1 MGAKNIFFFSP
12 FFFFLVLCGYTNIY
26 NKKVTSYAVSDEIQC
41 YKRNIIPKNKYL
53 LFSLFL
59 PLKRSKIL
67 RLPNKKIVCLLVV
80 LDIFAS
86 LFKTIYILIFRG
98 YKIFI
103 LVKITKYFEGG
114 DGGIDILNVTHII
127 K

>member
-12 FFFFLVLCGYTNIY
+12 FFFLVLCGFTNIY

-114 DGGIDILNVTHII
+114 DGGIDILNVTHIV

>member
-1 MGAKNIFFFSP
+1 M
-12 FFFFLVLCGYTNIY
+12 LCGFTNIY